1 MDKGDKKLLQADVQ
15 GPVGWVKHTDNTRAA
30 AVGAIRCVLLWL
42 RCWIGEGISQ
52 AYMVVG

>member
-30 AVGAIRCVLLWL
+30 AVGAIRCVLPWP
-42 RCWIGEGISQ
+42 RYWICEGFYH
-52 AYMVVG
+52 ADMVVG